1 MQRRANGSQGFTLI
15 ELLIVIIVIGVLAA
29 IAIPAYAAQRD
40 KAKEAAVKEG
50 SHLIQNAVMTYAAD
64 HGGAYPTTDYVT
76 YTPNDPTADNLGNK
90 YLDTWPRNP
99 WTGQPMK
106 NTGSN
111 VLFNTDFSSM
121 AGLNPVQGAWKI
133 VNGQLVP
140 TTGGENRLAFG
151 DTGWSDVQ
159 LDVNATLNSGRG
171 YGVYF
176 RSDGKANISGYC
188 FQLDPGY
195 SPASF
200 IVRKVVNGSESSTPI
215 AATRLPAGFA
225 TYGTAHT
232 TTISAVGDHMV
243 IKVDG
248 VTVLDFNDSTFK
260 TGSAG
265 VRSWDGNSS
274 VGFISAKAAGSG
286 GAAGSGDPSKGDFA
300 YAYGAQNTTYGLVGW
315 LAGSSTFVI
324 QPLQ

>member
-1 MQRRANGSQGFTLI
+1 MQRRANRTQGFTLI
-15 ELLIVIIVIGVLAA
+15 ELLIVIIIIGVLAA
-29 IAIPAYAAQRD
+29 IAIPVYAGQRD

-50 SHLIQNAVMTYAAD
+50 THLIQDAVMTYAVD
-64 HGGAYPTTDYVT
+64 HGGAYPATEYVT
-76 YTPNDPTADNLGNK
+76 YTPGDQTADNLGNK

-99 WTGQPMK
+99 WTGEPME

-133 VNGQLVP
+133 VNGRLVP

-151 DTGWSDVQ
+151 DTSWTDVQ

-176 RSDGKANISGYC
+176 RSDGKASISGYC

-200 IVRKVVNGSESSTPI
+200 IVRKVTKARRLHSDRRAKS
-215 AATRLPAGFA
+215 LPASPPTARRTPPPSPPSA
-225 TYGTAHT
+225 TT
-232 TTISAVGDHMV
+232 
-243 IKVDG
+243 
-248 VTVLDFNDSTFK
+248 
-260 TGSAG
+260 
-265 VRSWDGNSS
+265 W
-274 VGFISAKAAGSG
+274 
-286 GAAGSGDPSKGDFA
+286 
-300 YAYGAQNTTYGLVGW
+300 
-315 LAGSSTFVI
+315 
-324 QPLQ
+324 